1 MCFNLSS
8 GQNAS
13 VWFEIGATWHY
24 GYGEGMDARTAGY
37 EKLEVTGDTIIN
49 SIEYR
54 IINRIRVYSNE
65 TIQELENLY
74 LRRMIK

>member
-1 MCFNLSS
+1 
-8 GQNAS
+8 
-13 VWFEIGATWHY
+13 
-24 GYGEGMDARTAGY
+24 MDARTAGY